1 MVLHQFEEAL
11 KKLGME
17 EVPGVGTPFNPNLH
31 EALALSP
38 VTDPEQDGKVL
49 MVHADGYTVNGKVL
63 QAAQVVVG
71 KYQEPAGEA

>member
-1 MVLHQFEEAL
+1 MAD
-11 KKLGME
+11 
-17 EVPGVGTPFNPNLH
+17 
-31 EALALSP
+31 AS
-38 VTDPEQDGKVL
+38 QDGKVL